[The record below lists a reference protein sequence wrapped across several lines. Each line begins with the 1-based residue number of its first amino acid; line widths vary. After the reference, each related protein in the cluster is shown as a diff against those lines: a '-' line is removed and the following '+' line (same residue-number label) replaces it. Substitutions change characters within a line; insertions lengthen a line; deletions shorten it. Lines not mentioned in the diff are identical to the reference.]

1 VSGELPMGSRRLL
14 VVWHCSLL
22 GGILPI
28 LVLGFIYSALADRLM
43 FVGWALALATVY
55 TIVLRQGLA
64 LGWRPPL
71 LAGVLGLLL
80 GAGFAWLAGIEQT
93 HHEILDLGFRAV
105 FPALYHPL
113 ATRPSSAGVLAAAL
127 AAGGAGALAFARLR
141 PAQTART
148 AQPAQTAQTAQSGQR
163 GERAE
168 PDERGN
174 GEEPA

>member
-1 VSGELPMGSRRLL
+1 VSGELPIGSRRLL
-14 VVWHCSLL
+14 VVWYCSLL

-113 ATRPSSAGVLAAAL
+113 ATRPSSAGVLAAVL

-141 PAQTART
+141 
-148 AQPAQTAQTAQSGQR
+148 PAQTAQTAQSGQR